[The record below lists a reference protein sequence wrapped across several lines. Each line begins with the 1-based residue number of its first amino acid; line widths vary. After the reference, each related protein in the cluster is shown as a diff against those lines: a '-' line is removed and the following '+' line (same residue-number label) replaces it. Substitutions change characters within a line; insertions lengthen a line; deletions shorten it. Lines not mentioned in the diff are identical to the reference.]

1 MLGPQPLAIS
11 KLILKF
17 KILPWWRG
25 STTPSATTSS
35 ETTPVPST
43 ASASKATLITSPSS
57 RATSVIFK
65 CFHFEKKNSMIFSKY
80 FGRLIL
86 NFFIL
91 GTAVLL
97 AQQLYNKTVR
107 QSMAKLQKMHCF

>member
-1 MLGPQPLAIS
+1 
-11 KLILKF
+11 
-17 KILPWWRG
+17 
-25 STTPSATTSS
+25 
-35 ETTPVPST
+35 
-43 ASASKATLITSPSS
+43 
-57 RATSVIFK
+57 
-65 CFHFEKKNSMIFSKY
+65 MIFSKY